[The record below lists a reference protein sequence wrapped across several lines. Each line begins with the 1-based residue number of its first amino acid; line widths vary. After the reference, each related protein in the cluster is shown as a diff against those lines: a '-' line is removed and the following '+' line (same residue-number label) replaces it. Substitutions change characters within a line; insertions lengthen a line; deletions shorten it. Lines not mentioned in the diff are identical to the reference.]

1 MGWEVPVNHAE
12 HEPLSSVCHSWHTR
26 AQGEAAYIACRRGTA
41 QQLLFGRPLTGWAA
55 YRAALRAEAAERDL
69 RFGVRP

>member
-1 MGWEVPVNHAE
+1 MNHAE
-12 HEPLSSVCHSWHTR
+12 SEPLNSLCLTWHTL

-55 YRAALRAEAAERDL
+55 RRASLIAEAAERDR